1 VRQISFTSL
10 INFTADLTW
19 TNRIQYDNV
28 SEGMGINSRLYW
40 IPEPGREMYLV
51 LNWGLTDFDRNN
63 SFESTNSDLTFKY
76 NYTFRF

>member
-1 VRQISFTSL
+1 
-10 INFTADLTW
+10 
-19 TNRIQYDNV
+19 
-28 SEGMGINSRLYW
+28 
-40 IPEPGREMYLV
+40 MYLV